1 MGMPV
6 FPAALRPREDEMDN
20 LDRFFDAYDRFL
32 PRYFSEVAV
41 AAVLFG
47 SVAFFAL

>member
-1 MGMPV
+1 M
-6 FPAALRPREDEMDN
+6 EN
-20 LDRFFDAYDRFL
+20 LDRFFEAYDRFL
-32 PRYFSEVAV
+32 PSYFSEVVV

>member
-1 MGMPV
+1 MRPV
-6 FPAALRPREDEMDN
+6 EN

-32 PRYFSEVAV
+32 PRYFGEVA
-41 AAVLFG
+41 AALFLFG

>member
-1 MGMPV
+1 M
-6 FPAALRPREDEMDN
+6 EN

-41 AAVLFG
+41 AVMLLG
-47 SVAFFAL
+47 SVAFFSL